1 MDEPQSAAFNRQSP
15 IDEPQSAIGNRQSA
29 MTKPVYLD
37 YHATTPV
44 DARVLDAMLPYFGEE
59 FGNPASRQH
68 AYGWRAQ
75 EAVDRARSE
84 IGSLIGA
91 SGAEIVFTSGA
102 TESNNLAIKGVAQS
116 CREKGDH
123 LVTVVT
129 EHKSI
134 LDSFKRLE
142 REGWRV
148 TWLGVDGDG
157 FIRLDELRA
166 AVTDKTVLV
175 SVMAANNE
183 IGVLQPLAD
192 IGAIASASGA
202 LFHTDAAQAAGK
214 VPIDVHAMGIDLLS
228 LTGHKYYG
236 PKGSGAL
243 YIRRKKPRI
252 LLACQID
259 GGGHEQG
266 LRSGT
271 LNVPGIVGLGRAAAI
286 CRAEMVAESA
296 RLAALRD
303 RLLDGLRQGLDGVRV
318 NGSLT
323 HRLPH
328 NLHVSIERV
337 EGEALLMALGDLAVS
352 TGSACSSGSQ
362 APSHVLQA
370 IGAVGE
376 GAGASIRFGLG
387 RTTSDA
393 DIDFAI
399 ERVTTVVKSLRRAMA
414 IS

>member
-1 MDEPQSAAFNRQSP
+1 MSR
-15 IDEPQSAIGNRQSA
+15 
-29 MTKPVYLD
+29 PVYLD
-37 YHATTPV
+37 FHATTPV
-44 DARVLDAMLPYFGEE
+44 DARVLEAMLPYFTED

-68 AYGWRAQ
+68 AFGWKAQ

-84 IGSLIGA
+84 IGTLVGA

-102 TESNNLAIKGVAQS
+102 SESNNLAIKGVAHS
-116 CREKGDH
+116 CRDKGDH
-123 LVTVVT
+123 LVTVAT
-129 EHKSI
+129 EHKSV

-148 TWLGVDGDG
+148 TWLGVDADG
-157 FIRLDELRA
+157 FVRLDELRD

-183 IGVLQPLAD
+183 IGVLQPLAE
-192 IGAIASASGA
+192 IGAIASARGA
-202 LFHTDAAQAAGK
+202 LLHTDAAQAAGK
-214 VPIDVHAMGIDLLS
+214 VPIDVNAMGIDLLS

-236 PKGSGAL
+236 PKGAGAL

-252 LLACQID
+252 PLACQID

-266 LRSGT
+266 FRSGT
-271 LNVPGIVGLGRAAAI
+271 LNVPGIVGLGRAASI
-286 CRAEMVAESA
+286 CRSEMAAESA
-296 RLAALRD
+296 RLSSLRD
-303 RLLDGLRQGLDGVRV
+303 RLLDGLRAGVDGVRV
-318 NGSLT
+318 NGSMT

-328 NLHVSIERV
+328 NLHVTIDRV
-337 EGEALLMALGDLAVS
+337 EGESLLMALGDLAVS

-376 GAGASIRFGLG
+376 TGASIRFGLG
-387 RTTSDA
+387 RPTTDA
-393 DIDFAI
+393 DVDFAI
-399 ERVTTVVKSLRRAMA
+399 ERVTTVVKSLRRALA
-414 IS
+414 AT

>member
-1 MDEPQSAAFNRQSP
+1 MS
-15 IDEPQSAIGNRQSA
+15 
-29 MTKPVYLD
+29 PVYLD
-37 YHATTPV
+37 FHATTPV
-44 DARVLDAMLPYFGEE
+44 DPRVLEAMLPYFSDH

-75 EAVDRARSE
+75 EAVDQARTE
-84 IGSLIGA
+84 IGTLIGA
-91 SGAEIVFTSGA
+91 SAGEIVFTSGA

-116 CREKGDH
+116 CRDRGDH
-123 LVTVVT
+123 IVTVET
-129 EHKSI
+129 EHKSV
-134 LDSFKRLE
+134 LDSFKALE
-142 REGWRV
+142 KAGWRV
-148 TWLGVDGDG
+148 TRLGVDVDG

-166 AVTDKTVLV
+166 AMTDKTVLV

-183 IGVLQPLAD
+183 IGVLQPLAE
-192 IGAIASASGA
+192 IGAIAGAAGA

-214 VPIDVHAMGIDLLS
+214 IPIDVNAMGIDLLS

-236 PKGSGAL
+236 PKGAGAL

-252 LLACQID
+252 PLACQID

-286 CRAEMVAESA
+286 CRMEMTAEAA
-296 RLAALRD
+296 RLARMRD
-303 RLLDGLRQGLDGVRV
+303 RLLDGLRGAIDGVRV
-318 NGSLT
+318 NGSMT
-323 HRLPH
+323 ARLPH
-328 NLHVSIERV
+328 NLHVGIERV
-337 EGEALLMALGDLAVS
+337 EGEGLLMALGDLAVS

-376 GAGASIRFGLG
+376 ASGAVIRFGLG
-387 RTTSDA
+387 RTTTDA

-399 ERVTTVVKSLRRAMA
+399 DRVSTVVKSLRRAMA
-414 IS
+414 VS